1 VYAPFLHDV
10 VYLYAVIVDEM
21 IQLVLDK
28 RHLIR
33 CELARRG
40 VRRGTGRLVGVDEM
54 IQLGLDY
61 RNGTDVMH
69 RAKNF
74 QFNGI
79 SRSTVYHGLR
89 VLCCLAVLDQ
99 RVGHTM
105 DLIV

>member
-40 VRRGTGRLVGVDEM
+40 VRRGVGRLVTVDEM
-54 IQLGLDY
+54 IQLDLDY
-61 RNGTDVMH
+61 RHVIQSCPWVRLT
-69 RAKNF
+69 
-74 QFNGI
+74 
-79 SRSTVYHGLR
+79 HGLGW
-89 VLCCLAVLDQ
+89 VVNDIMTLF
-99 RVGHTM
+99 
-105 DLIV
+105 